1 MNQKGLVRMAI
12 DAALLEFDKS
22 AIEKVF
28 NKLADDY
35 ECRIPDCFEN
45 PEYLIRVL
53 KDLYGNS
60 HTTIV
65 DSIKKKLEK
74 YASEKSIEKFLMGIS
89 N

>member
-12 DAALLEFDKS
+12 DEALLEFDKS
-22 AIEKVF
+22 GIEKVF

-35 ECRIPDCFEN
+35 KCRIPDCFEN

-60 HTTIV
+60 YTVIV
-65 DSIKKKLEK
+65 DSIKK
-74 YASEKSIEKFLMGIS
+74 S
-89 N
+89 

>member
-12 DAALLEFDKS
+12 DEALLEFDKS

-35 ECRIPDCFEN
+35 KCRIPDCFEN

-60 HTTIV
+60 YTPIL
-65 DSIKKKLEK
+65 DSIKRKLEK
-74 YASEKSIEKFLMGIS
+74 HAYEKSIEKFLMDIS

>member
-1 MNQKGLVRMAI
+1 MNQKGLVRVAI
-12 DAALLEFDKS
+12 DDALLEFDRS
-22 AIEKVF
+22 AVEKVF

-35 ECRIPDCFEN
+35 KCHIPDCFEN

-60 HTTIV
+60 YTVIV

-74 YASEKSIEKFLMGIS
+74 HAYEKSIEKFLMDIS

>member
-12 DAALLEFDKS
+12 DEALLEFDKS

-35 ECRIPDCFEN
+35 KCRIPDCFEN

-60 HTTIV
+60 YTAIL
-65 DSIKKKLEK
+65 DSIKRKLEK
-74 YASEKSIEKFLMGIS
+74 HAYEKSIEKFLMEIS